1 MRTRIRTSK
10 LLLVTR
16 RVGRCKDTGYRHV
29 SELLIQIG
37 VGGIFAKL
45 ILREVFAF
53 LNRYRGGRGGSQKE
67 NIERRIGGVHE
78 RMWKV
83 DKLYDW
89 HNARDEEGVPVW
101 YVRKSLEQAIKNLSA
116 SIDVLQESI
125 REQNLFI
132 NKMIERFDLLHG
144 DIKELRVGQT
154 AIEQKLQS
162 IRQQLKPQA

>member
-1 MRTRIRTSK
+1 M
-10 LLLVTR
+10 
-16 RVGRCKDTGYRHV
+16 
-29 SELLIQIG
+29 SELIVQIG
-37 VGGIFAKL
+37 VGGIFAIL
-45 ILREVFAF
+45 VLREVFGF
-53 LNRYRGGRGGSQKE
+53 LGRYRGGNHKE

-101 YVRKSLEQAIKNLSA
+101 YVRKSLEQAIKNLSS

-132 NKMIERFDLLHG
+132 NKMIERFDLLHEDVKVLRDG
-144 DIKELRVGQT
+144 QIDIEK
-154 AIEQKLQS
+154 KLQA
-162 IRQQLKPQA
+162 IHQQLKPQA